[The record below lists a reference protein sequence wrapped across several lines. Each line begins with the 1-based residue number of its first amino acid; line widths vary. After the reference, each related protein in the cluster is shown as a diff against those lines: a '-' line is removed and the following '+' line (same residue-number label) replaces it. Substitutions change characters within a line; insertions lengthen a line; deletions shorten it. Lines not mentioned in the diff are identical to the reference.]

1 MTAIEPILKKLTDAE
16 VRVLLL
22 LQLGKPGLLAEWE
35 RNRQIEYAL
44 KRFNEKCSL
53 HDVAVELAAHFGIS
67 VQLPTVEQVKHCL
80 TTHGTVRQN
89 PGKWS
94 HVLIRDHYH
103 GIRNPA

>member
-16 VRVLLL
+16 VRVLL

-67 VQLPTVEQVKHCL
+67 VQTAYRRAGEALSHHSRYGETKSGENGL
-80 TTHGTVRQN
+80 TF
-89 PGKWS
+89 
-94 HVLIRDHYH
+94 
-103 GIRNPA
+103 